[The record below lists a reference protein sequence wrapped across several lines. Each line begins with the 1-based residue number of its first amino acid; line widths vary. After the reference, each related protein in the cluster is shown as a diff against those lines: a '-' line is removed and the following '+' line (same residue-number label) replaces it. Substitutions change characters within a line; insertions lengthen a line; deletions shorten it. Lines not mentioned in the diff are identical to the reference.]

1 MSAPGEG
8 PILEAPILEARGLTR
23 RFGGLVAV
31 DEFSFAVRDG
41 AIHGLIGPNGAGK
54 TTTFNVISGFY
65 APTAGQVL
73 YRGRDI
79 SGRKTS
85 VLAALGLVRTFQ
97 GSTLFQ
103 EFSVLDNVRVGRH
116 LGARSGF
123 LSRLLGTD
131 RASEAEADDRARE
144 TLAFFGLDGLAEEP
158 VSNLPHG
165 HQRMLGMA
173 VALAAEPK
181 VLLLDEPFT
190 GMNPEETRRMM
201 ALVRRIRDDGVTV
214 MLVEHDMQAVMNL
227 CDIVTV
233 MNFGA
238 LLVEGAPDEVRNDP
252 AVIEAYLG
260 SATGNDG
267 SDGAGH
273 AA

>member
-1 MSAPGEG
+1 MNGRGET
-8 PILEAPILEARGLTR
+8 PILEARGLTR

-31 DEFSFAVRDG
+31 DNFSFAVREG

-54 TTTFNVISGFY
+54 TTTFNLISGFY
-65 APTAGQVL
+65 APNAGQVL
-73 YRGRDI
+73 YRGGDI

-85 VLAALGLVRTFQ
+85 ALAAMGLVRTFQ

-116 LGARSGF
+116 LTARAGF
-123 LSRLLGTD
+123 VSRLLGTD
-131 RASEAEADDRARE
+131 RPSQREADTRARE
-144 TLAFFGLDGLAEEP
+144 TLAFFGLEDLAGEP
-158 VSNLPHG
+158 AANLSHG

-190 GMNPEETRRMM
+190 GMNPQETRGMM
-201 ALVRRIRDDGVTV
+201 SLVRRIRDDGVTV

-227 CDIVTV
+227 CDTITV

-238 LLVEGAPDEVRNDP
+238 LLVEGAPEAVRNDP

-260 SATGNDG
+260 AAADN
-267 SDGAGH
+267 GAGH

>member
-1 MSAPGEG
+1 MTGPGEK
-8 PILEAPILEARGLTR
+8 PILEARGLTR

-31 DEFSFAVRDG
+31 DNFSFAVCEG

-54 TTTFNVISGFY
+54 TTTFNLISGFY
-65 APTAGQVL
+65 APNTGQVL

-85 VLAALGLVRTFQ
+85 ALAAMGLVRTFQ

-116 LGARSGF
+116 LTARAGF
-123 LSRLLGTD
+123 VSRLLGTD
-131 RASEAEADDRARE
+131 WPSERAADAKARE
-144 TLAFFGLDGLAEEP
+144 TLAFFGLEALAGETAA
-158 VSNLPHG
+158 NLSHG

-173 VALAAEPK
+173 VGMAAEPK

-190 GMNPEETRRMM
+190 GMNPQETRRMM
-201 ALVRRIRDDGVTV
+201 SLVRRIRDDGVTV

-227 CDIVTV
+227 CDIITV
-233 MNFGA
+233 VNFGA
-238 LLVEGAPDEVRNDP
+238 LLVEGAPEEVRNDP

-260 SATGNDG
+260 AAADS
-267 SDGAGH
+267 GAGH

>member
-1 MSAPGEG
+1 MGHP
-8 PILEAPILEARGLTR
+8 
-23 RFGGLVAV
+23 
-31 DEFSFAVRDG
+31 DDD
-41 AIHGLIGPNGAGK
+41 N
-54 TTTFNVISGFY
+54 FY
-65 APTAGQVL
+65 APTAGKVL
-73 YRGRDI
+73 FRGLDI

-85 VLAALGLVRTFQ
+85 ALAAMGLVRTFQ

-116 LGARSGF
+116 LGARAGF
-123 LSRLLGTD
+123 ISRLIGTD
-131 RASEAEADDRARE
+131 RVSEREADAKAME
-144 TLAFFGLDGLAEEP
+144 TLDFFGLQELAGEP

-173 VALAAEPK
+173 VALAAEPR

-201 ALVRRIRDDGVTV
+201 ALVRRIRDRGVTII
-214 MLVEHDMQAVMNL
+214 LVEHDMQAVMNL
-227 CDIVTV
+227 CDIITV

-238 LLVEGAPDEVRNDP
+238 LLVEGAPETVRNDP

-260 SATGNDG
+260 ST
-267 SDGAGH
+267 DGAGH
-273 AA
+273 AS

>member
-1 MSAPGEG
+1 MSG
-8 PILEAPILEARGLTR
+8 PVDPPILEARGLTR

-31 DEFSFAVRDG
+31 DNFSFSVREG

-65 APTAGQVL
+65 APNDGQVL

-85 VLAALGLVRTFQ
+85 ALAAMGLVRTFQ

-103 EFSVLDNVRVGRH
+103 EMSVLDNVRIGRH
-116 LGARSGF
+116 LAARAGF
-123 LSRLLGTD
+123 VSRLLGTD
-131 RASEAEADDRARE
+131 RTSERTADVKALD
-144 TLAFFGLDGLAEEP
+144 TLAFFGLEELADEP
-158 VSNLPHG
+158 ASNLSHG

-190 GMNPEETRRMM
+190 GMNPQETRRMM
-201 ALVRRIRDDGVTV
+201 ALVRRIRDGGVTV

-227 CDIVTV
+227 CDTITV

-238 LLVEGAPDEVRNDP
+238 LLVEGAPETVRNDRS
-252 AVIEAYLG
+252 VIEAYLG
-260 SATGNDG
+260 AAAKGR
-267 SDGAGH
+267 AGH

>member
-1 MSAPGEG
+1 MSARGDPA
-8 PILEAPILEARGLTR
+8 ILETRGLSR

-31 DEFSFAVRDG
+31 DNFSFAVQEG
-41 AIHGLIGPNGAGK
+41 MIHGLIGPNGAGK

-73 YRGRDI
+73 YRGQDV

-85 VLAALGLVRTFQ
+85 ALAAMGLVRTFQ

-103 EFSVLDNVRVGRH
+103 ELSVLDNVRVGRH
-116 LGARSGF
+116 VTARAGF

-131 RASEAEADDRARE
+131 QRSERAADAKAWE
-144 TLAFFGLDGLAEEP
+144 TLDFFGLEDLAGEP

-181 VLLLDEPFT
+181 LLLLDEPFT

-201 ALVRRIRDDGVTV
+201 SLVRRIRDDGATV
-214 MLVEHDMQAVMNL
+214 ILVEHDMQAVMNL
-227 CDIVTV
+227 CDVITV

-238 LLVEGAPDEVRNDP
+238 LLVEGAPDRVRNDP

-260 SATGNDG
+260 TAATGP
-267 SDGAGH
+267 AGD

>member
-1 MSAPGEG
+1 MNGRGER
-8 PILEAPILEARGLTR
+8 PILEARGLTR

-31 DEFSFAVRDG
+31 NNFSFSVHEG
-41 AIHGLIGPNGAGK
+41 VIHGLIGPNGAGK

-65 APTAGQVL
+65 APTGGRVFL
-73 YRGRDI
+73 RGLDI

-85 VLAALGLVRTFQ
+85 ALAAMGLVRTFQ

-116 LGARSGF
+116 LGARAGF
-123 LSRLLGTD
+123 LSRLIGTD
-131 RASEAEADDRARE
+131 RLSEREADARARE
-144 TLAFFGLDGLAEEP
+144 TLAFFGLDELADEP

-165 HQRMLGMA
+165 YQRMLGMA

-201 ALVRRIRDDGVTV
+201 ALVRRIRDRGVTI

-227 CDIVTV
+227 CDIITV

-238 LLVEGAPDEVRNDP
+238 LLVEGAPEAVRNDP

-260 SATGNDG
+260 SA
-267 SDGAGH
+267 DGAGH
-273 AA
+273 VS

>member
-1 MSAPGEG
+1 MSGRSDP
-8 PILEAPILEARGLTR
+8 PILETRGLSR

-31 DEFSFAVRDG
+31 DKFSFAVQEG

-73 YRGRDI
+73 YRGEDV

-85 VLAALGLVRTFQ
+85 TLAAMGLVRTFQ

-103 EFSVLDNVRVGRH
+103 ELSVLDNVRVGRH
-116 LGARSGF
+116 LAARAGF
-123 LSRLLGTD
+123 ASRLLGTD
-131 RASEAEADDRARE
+131 RLSERQADAKAWA
-144 TLAFFGLDGLAEEP
+144 TLDFFGLHDLAGEP

-173 VALAAEPK
+173 VALAAEPR

-201 ALVRRIRDDGVTV
+201 SLVRRIRDDGATV
-214 MLVEHDMQAVMNL
+214 ILVEHDMQAVMNL
-227 CDIVTV
+227 CDVITV

-238 LLVEGAPDEVRNDP
+238 LLVEGAPDRVRNDP

-260 SATGNDG
+260 TPANGP
-267 SDGAGH
+267 AGD

>member
-1 MSAPGEG
+1 MNAQGER
-8 PILEAPILEARGLTR
+8 PVLEARGLTR

-31 DEFSFAVRDG
+31 DNFSFSVREG
-41 AIHGLIGPNGAGK
+41 TIHGLIGPNGAGK

-65 APTAGQVL
+65 APSAGQVFF
-73 YRGRDI
+73 RGLDI

-85 VLAALGLVRTFQ
+85 ELAAMGLVRTFQ

-103 EFSVLDNVRVGRH
+103 EFSVLDNIRVGRH
-116 LGARSGF
+116 LGARAGF
-123 LSRLLGTD
+123 LSRLLGTV
-131 RASEAEADDRARE
+131 RQYEREADDKARE
-144 TLAFFGLDGLAEEP
+144 TLAFFGLEELAHEP

-201 ALVRRIRDDGVTV
+201 ALVRRIREGGVTV

-227 CDIVTV
+227 CDTITV

-238 LLVEGAPDEVRNDP
+238 LLVEGAPEAVRNDP

-260 SATGNDG
+260 SAAA
-267 SDGAGH
+267 DGAGH
-273 AA
+273 VA